1 MAAMQRP
8 PGGAVGRAVPSGH
21 AHSGMPAVLTQGPDT
36 AKIGRA
42 PHDGNF
48 ALLLEIAS
56 LPSSHRM
63 HATAM
68 VSPAVSAASVS
79 VKPLAKPAAAAQS
92 IVAVQESL
100 QRAVSTAFGRSA
112 SSSPEPTGQS
122 VRSPDPKQG
131 GRIAGVVFL
140 VVAAIIGTQVLKSV
154 LGLSL
159 EDSLPLL
166 VLAGIAYAVFRKR
179 RGPPQN

>member
-1 MAAMQRP
+1 MAALQRP
-8 PGGAVGRAVPSGH
+8 PGGAVGRAVPTDS

-36 AKIGRA
+36 ATIGRA

-63 HATAM
+63 KATAM
-68 VSPAVSAASVS
+68 ASPAVSPQPVDVRPVDVRPLSVS
-79 VKPLAKPAAAAQS
+79 AAGLARR
-92 IVAVQESL
+92 L
-100 QRAVSTAFGRSA
+100 
-112 SSSPEPTGQS
+112 
-122 VRSPDPKQG
+122 PDPKQV
-131 GRIAGVVFL
+131 GRIGRVVFL

-159 EDSLPLL
+159 EDALPLL
-166 VLAGIAYAVFRKR
+166 VLAGIAFAVFRKR

>member
-1 MAAMQRP
+1 
-8 PGGAVGRAVPSGH
+8 
-21 AHSGMPAVLTQGPDT
+21 MPAVLTQGPDT
-36 AKIGRA
+36 ATIGRA

-63 HATAM
+63 KATAM
-68 VSPAVSAASVS
+68 ASPAVSPQPVDVRPVDVRPVDVRPVDVRPLSVS
-79 VKPLAKPAAAAQS
+79 AAGLARH
-92 IVAVQESL
+92 L
-100 QRAVSTAFGRSA
+100 
-112 SSSPEPTGQS
+112 
-122 VRSPDPKQG
+122 PDPKQV
-131 GRIAGVVFL
+131 GRIGRVVFL

-159 EDSLPLL
+159 EDALPLL
-166 VLAGIAYAVFRKR
+166 VLAGIAFAVFRKR